1 VSRRASPH
9 ESIECINVAA
19 VTGHA
24 VKAMFHSTAMVA
36 DYDRAID
43 RLGELFGLRVLEY
56 SAATDPAIAR
66 RGGMTWI
73 GDGSIEIGEPIVDG
87 AAPDRFVR
95 RTGGGMQGL
104 AVWVDDFETSV
115 AQLAEMGV
123 TMPVVVGHFGFS
135 SPRTTFGLQLEWSG
149 FTVPEDP
156 RRGAPLPASTRTPL
170 LDATNHAFVG
180 AVVDDPVTAA
190 RGLADMFATVVTFE
204 DSDAPPGGPVAGVSV
219 GDCTL
224 ALYRLLP
231 DESRALWGRTHDRPR
246 VSLCGVRV
254 DDLQAARTVLE
265 GAGVRVLRDAVGAL
279 VLDPDTTGGIEVVV
293 VDQLLPRDPRR

>member
-1 VSRRASPH
+1 
-9 ESIECINVAA
+9 
-19 VTGHA
+19 
-24 VKAMFHSTAMVA
+24 MFHSTAMVA
-36 DYDRAID
+36 DYDLAVD

-73 GDGSIEIGEPIVDG
+73 GDGSIEIGEPIVDD

-115 AQLAEMGV
+115 TQLADMGV

-156 RRGAPLPASTRTPL
+156 RRGASFTLPGIRGPKPRICPCRPACMSPHRPTISGSSCSPARRVTP
-170 LDATNHAFVG
+170 
-180 AVVDDPVTAA
+180 
-190 RGLADMFATVVTFE
+190 
-204 DSDAPPGGPVAGVSV
+204 
-219 GDCTL
+219 
-224 ALYRLLP
+224 
-231 DESRALWGRTHDRPR
+231 
-246 VSLCGVRV
+246 
-254 DDLQAARTVLE
+254 
-265 GAGVRVLRDAVGAL
+265 
-279 VLDPDTTGGIEVVV
+279 
-293 VDQLLPRDPRR
+293 

>member
-1 VSRRASPH
+1 MTPEGHASDRDARRTH
-9 ESIECINVAA
+9 ESIESINVAA
-19 VTGHA
+19 VTGHT

-36 DYDRAID
+36 DYDLAMD
-43 RLGELFGLRVLEY
+43 RLGALFGLRVLEY
-56 SAATDPAIAR
+56 SAATDPTIAR

-156 RRGAPLPASTRTPL
+156 RRRRA
-170 LDATNHAFVG
+170 
-180 AVVDDPVTAA
+180 AA
-190 RGLADMFATVVTFE
+190 RVDPHAVPRRDQ
-204 DSDAPPGGPVAGVSV
+204 
-219 GDCTL
+219 
-224 ALYRLLP
+224 
-231 DESRALWGRTHDRPR
+231 PR
-246 VSLCGVRV
+246 VRRRGGRRSRHRCR
-254 DDLQAARTVLE
+254 
-265 GAGVRVLRDAVGAL
+265 AVW
-279 VLDPDTTGGIEVVV
+279 PTCS
-293 VDQLLPRDPRR
+293 RRS

>member
-1 VSRRASPH
+1 
-9 ESIECINVAA
+9 
-19 VTGHA
+19 
-24 VKAMFHSTAMVA
+24 
-36 DYDRAID
+36 
-43 RLGELFGLRVLEY
+43 
-56 SAATDPAIAR
+56 
-66 RGGMTWI
+66 
-73 GDGSIEIGEPIVDG
+73 
-87 AAPDRFVR
+87 
-95 RTGGGMQGL
+95 
-104 AVWVDDFETSV
+104 
-115 AQLAEMGV
+115 
-123 TMPVVVGHFGFS
+123 MPVVVGHFGFS

-156 RRGAPLPASTRTPL
+156 RRGAPLPALTRTPL

-204 DSDAPPGGPVAGVSV
+204 NSDAPPGEPVAGVSV

-254 DDLQAARTVLE
+254 DDVEAARTALE
-265 GAGVRVLRDAVGAL
+265 GAGVRVLRDAAGTL
-279 VLDPDTTGGIEVVV
+279 VLDPDTTGGIEVAV
-293 VDQLLPRDPRR
+293 VDQLLPGDPRR

>member
-1 VSRRASPH
+1 M
-9 ESIECINVAA
+9 
-19 VTGHA
+19 TGHA

-36 DYDRAID
+36 DYDLAID

-204 DSDAPPGGPVAGVSV
+204 NA
-219 GDCTL
+219 
-224 ALYRLLP
+224 
-231 DESRALWGRTHDRPR
+231 
-246 VSLCGVRV
+246 
-254 DDLQAARTVLE
+254 
-265 GAGVRVLRDAVGAL
+265 
-279 VLDPDTTGGIEVVV
+279 
-293 VDQLLPRDPRR
+293 

>member
-1 VSRRASPH
+1 M
-9 ESIECINVAA
+9 
-19 VTGHA
+19 TGHA

-36 DYDRAID
+36 DYDLAID

-156 RRGAPLPASTRTPL
+156 RRGAPLPALTRTPL

-204 DSDAPPGGPVAGVSV
+204 NADAPPGEPVAGVSV

-254 DDLQAARTVLE
+254 DDLQAARAALE
-265 GAGVRVLRDAVGAL
+265 GAGVRVLRDAAGAL
-279 VLDPDTTGGIEVVV
+279 VLDPDTTGGIEVAV
-293 VDQLLPRDPRR
+293 VDQLLPGDPRR